1 MNFVRKLI
9 LIIIVSFFIN
19 TAYAKDPSEFI
30 SEVTSAASSI
40 LKQNITQEEKVLK
53 LILIAEN
60 SVDIE
65 GIGLYSLGNYRKSIN
80 ENELISYKDLFK
92 KYFLKSFS
100 SRLSQYADP
109 TINVLSQNIVND
121 KYTIVSSILVETTE
135 RPEIKIDWRV
145 YTLDPDKP
153 LIRDLIIEGLSLART
168 QKEEFNSVIQGA
180 DGDLNA
186 LFANLRDFISKEN

>member
-19 TAYAKDPSEFI
+19 NVYAKDPSEFI
-30 SEVTSAASSI
+30 SEVTTSASNI
-40 LKQNITQEEKVLK
+40 LKQNISNQEKAEK
-53 LILIAEN
+53 LILIAEE
-60 SVDIE
+60 SVDID
-65 GIGLYSLGNYRKSIN
+65 GIGLYSLGNFRKTISEQQLN
-80 ENELISYKDLFK
+80 EYQNIFRQ
-92 KYFLKSFS
+92 YFLKSFS

-121 KYTIVSSILVETTE
+121 KYTIVSSILVETSE

-145 YTLDPDKP
+145 YTLDPEKP

-180 DGDLNA
+180 DGDVNA
-186 LFANLRDFISKEN
+186 LFANLKDFISK

>member
-19 TAYAKDPSEFI
+19 NVYAKDPSEFI
-30 SEVTSAASSI
+30 SEVTTSASNI
-40 LKQNITQEEKVLK
+40 LKQNITNQEKAEK
-53 LILIAEN
+53 LILIAEE
-60 SVDIE
+60 SVDID
-65 GIGLYSLGNYRKSIN
+65 GIGLYSLGNFRKTISEQQLN
-80 ENELISYKDLFK
+80 EYQNIFK
-92 KYFLKSFS
+92 QYFLKSFS

-121 KYTIVSSILVETTE
+121 KYTIVSSILVETSE

-145 YTLDPDKP
+145 YTLDPEKP

-180 DGDLNA
+180 DGDVNA
-186 LFANLRDFISKEN
+186 LFANLRDFISK